1 MINYEM
7 QIYGV
12 CKYFVGK
19 MGILGKMGFLEI
31 MGILEI
37 KKAFLTKSERFN

>member
-1 MINYEM
+1 MINYGM

-19 MGILGKMGFLEI
+19 MGIMGI
-31 MGILEI
+31 MGILELKGT
-37 KKAFLTKSERFN
+37 KKALRN